1 MKKIICVVLLFFTT
15 SCSNLEFIY
24 NDNLNLINPLYE
36 RTNVVV
42 SGVDLVFM
50 NSYVP
55 MFFGK
60 NENSEFNLLINIKE
74 KKIKRSVETN
84 QAISDLRYELRF
96 FYTLLSNIENCNI
109 YEKEI
114 LSYFSIIPKSAGY
127 NYGTDTSLEKK
138 YELAVTDNLNQFISF
153 LSGVDINNCK

>member
-1 MKKIICVVLLFFTT
+1 MKKIVCVVLLFFTT

-74 KKIKRSVETN
+74 KKN
-84 QAISDLRYELRF
+84 
-96 FYTLLSNIENCNI
+96 
-109 YEKEI
+109 
-114 LSYFSIIPKSAGY
+114 
-127 NYGTDTSLEKK
+127 KK
-138 YELAVTDNLNQFISF
+138 ICRD
-153 LSGVDINNCK
+153 